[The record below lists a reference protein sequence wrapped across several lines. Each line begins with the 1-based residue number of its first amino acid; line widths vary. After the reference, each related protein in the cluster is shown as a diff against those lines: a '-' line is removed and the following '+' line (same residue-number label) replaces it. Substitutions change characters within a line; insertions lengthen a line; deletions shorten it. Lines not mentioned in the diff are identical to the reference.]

1 MGSVLQ
7 DLSFAFRQLLRHRVY
22 AATAILSLALG
33 IGATTAVYSVL
44 YGVLLDPFPYRD
56 SAHIADV
63 VTQTKNGDKQNAQFT
78 LPEIDL
84 LRRAHAVTDVTGYR
98 LTGKL
103 LTGGEFPQSI
113 HVAETTGNMFQ
124 FLDAPALLGRYY
136 TTVDAPSG
144 AAPQRVAV
152 VSYRFWKGHLG
163 GSSTTVGSTVE
174 IDDQRSTVIGIM
186 GPRFTWLDADV
197 YVPVPMSTEAN
208 TYYPTIVRLR
218 PDLRKAEV
226 VGELSNLMHQIA
238 ARHPSDQQG
247 FTVAVESLNDNLLG
261 EFKGTLLTLFVA
273 VFFLLLISCGNVS
286 ILLLARGSARQYE
299 FAMRSALGA
308 TRRRMVR
315 QLLTE
320 ALCLSI
326 AGGVLGVGVAFAALR
341 LIVRLLPE
349 YAIPHEVVLS
359 LNVPVLLFCI
369 AVAVATGI
377 VAGLSPSLQLSNTGV
392 AEKLQGA
399 GSRTVSFRGSRMQS
413 AMIVTQIALTV
424 LLLAASGACI
434 QRYLEASK
442 AKLGF
447 NPKDVLLLFLTFPE
461 HGHEGW
467 RASVNYEDALLEK
480 IASLPGVQGATCAVT
495 GFPPGGSWIQ
505 QVDILGSATNGQHR
519 AVVSLVSADYFRVMD
534 IPVVEGRLVTR
545 SEVLAGAHVAVV
557 SSLFAHRFLEG
568 GSALGQQV
576 TARELQQ
583 MAVSAAAAPPA
594 AVGAAVQSAPPNRL
608 QPFQVVGVVAD
619 VRNDGL
625 HQPIVPAVYLPSS
638 AMTHGEGAFFVRT
651 AGAPLG
657 MVQPIGR
664 AVGSVDSSQAMDQA
678 YSFEGFLGEFVWSRE
693 RFISSLFSLFATV
706 ALALAAIG
714 LISTV
719 AFQVERRTHEIG
731 IRYALGATRRN
742 ILLTVLKPT
751 MVTTV
756 AGLALGMGLSAT
768 LNQFAFQWIHESI
781 RGLPLLAG
789 VAALLLSVAML
800 AALLTA
806 RRALRIDPMEALRA
820 E

>member
-1 MGSVLQ
+1 MRSVLQ

-56 SAHIADV
+56 SAHIADI
-63 VTQTKNGDKQNAQFT
+63 VTQTKSGDKQNAQFS
-78 LPEIDL
+78 LAEMDL
-84 LRRAHAVTDVTGYR
+84 LRHAHAVTDVTGYR

-103 LTGGEFPQSI
+103 LTGGEIPQSI
-113 HVAETTGNMFQ
+113 HVAETTGNLFQ

-136 TTVDAPSG
+136 TTADAPSG

-174 IDDQRSTVIGIM
+174 IDHQPSTVIGIM
-186 GPRFTWLDADV
+186 GQRFTWLDADV
-197 YVPVPMSTEAN
+197 YLPLPMSVEAN
-208 TYYPTIVRLR
+208 TWLPTVIRVR
-218 PDLRKAEV
+218 PDLPQAEV
-226 VGELSNLMHQIA
+226 VGELSNLLHQMA
-238 ARHPSDQQG
+238 ARHPSDHPG
-247 FTVAVESLNDNLLG
+247 FTVTVETLNDNLLG

-273 VFFLLLISCGNVS
+273 VFLLLLISCGNVS
-286 ILLLARGSARQYE
+286 ILLLARGAARQYE

-308 TRRRMVR
+308 TRLRMVR

-326 AGGVLGVGVAFAALR
+326 AGGVLGVGVAFAAVR
-341 LIVRLLPE
+341 VIVRLLPE
-349 YAIPHEVVLS
+349 YAIPHEVVIQ

-377 VAGLSPSLQLSNTGV
+377 VAGLSPALQLSSTGV
-392 AEKLQGA
+392 AERLQGA
-399 GSRTVSFRGSRMQS
+399 GSRTVSFRGAKAQS
-413 AMIVTQIALTV
+413 AMILAQIALTV
-424 LLLAASGACI
+424 LLLAASGAGI
-434 QRYLEASK
+434 QRYVEATQ

-447 NPKDVLLLFLTFPE
+447 NPKDLLLVFLSFPE

-467 RASVNYEDALLEK
+467 RAGVNYEDALMEK
-480 IASLPGVQGATCAVT
+480 VAAVPGVQGVTCSVT
-495 GFPPGGSWIQ
+495 GFPPEGNWIQ
-505 QVDILGSATNGQHR
+505 QVDIVGSATNGQHR
-519 AVVSLVSADYFRVMD
+519 AVVALVSADYFRVMD
-534 IPVVEGRLVTR
+534 IPVVEGRSITR

-557 SSLFAHRFLEG
+557 SSLFAHRFLDG
-568 GSALGQQV
+568 ADALGRQV
-576 TARELQQ
+576 TARELQH
-583 MAVSAAAAPPA
+583 MAASGVV
-594 AVGAAVQSAPPNRL
+594 VGPKPDSVQSVPPNAQ
-608 QPFQVVGVVAD
+608 QPYQVVGVAAD

-625 HQPIVPAVYLPSS
+625 HQPIMPAVYLPSS
-638 AMTHGEGAFFVRT
+638 AMTHGQGAFFART
-651 AGAPLG
+651 AGDPLSL
-657 MVQPIGR
+657 VQPIGR
-664 AVGSVDSSQAMDQA
+664 AIGSVDTSQAMDMA
-678 YSFEGFLGEFVWSRE
+678 YGFEQFLGEFVWSRE
-693 RFISSLFSLFATV
+693 RFISSLFSLFAMV

-731 IRYALGATRRN
+731 IRYALGATRPS
-742 ILLTVLKPT
+742 ILLTALKPT
-751 MVTTV
+751 MLTTV
-756 AGLALGMGLSAT
+756 AGLALGMVLSAT

-781 RGLPLLAG
+781 RGVPLLAG
-789 VAALLLSVAML
+789 VAALLLGVAML

-806 RRALRIDPMEALRA
+806 RRALRVDPMEALRA